1 MNTRMVIAATLAL
14 RLTLRLSLRDRA
26 GNEGVDE
33 REVTGGLT
41 AELYAPQPDI
51 DHPGIMILTWKVGG
65 IPLVPEAVRQ
75 RVVRLRKRGYGW
87 LGIAKALNDDKVKPV
102 RGGQKW
108 YASTAKRV
116 WQSAQYIAER
126 ERIAQAARQR
136 RSGRSLYAAC
146 SASRIRSG
154 GSARSGDE
162 GLAGAVAAMGSGAG
176 AGDSCVPAPA
186 HKSQAAVPR
195 SAVRRRSP
203 PADARSP

>member
-1 MNTRMVIAATLAL
+1 M
-14 RLTLRLSLRDRA
+14 
-26 GNEGVDE
+26 
-33 REVTGGLT
+33 
-41 AELYAPQPDI
+41 
-51 DHPGIMILTWKVGG
+51 
-65 IPLVPEAVRQ
+65 
-75 RVVRLRKRGYGW
+75 RLRKRGYGW